1 MADKKKT
8 DKPITKE
15 EYRSALNDVI
25 WLCACAVKDEIPE
38 RERIGSKD
46 MTLLYRVSKYH
57 LLTALVAYALESAGV
72 KEHAFSQAKAKAIRK
87 LGLMDAEMSVLLDHM
102 EQARI
107 WYMPL
112 KGTVLKNHYPSY
124 GLRQMADHDILFD
137 AERAEDVR
145 DILTD
150 MGFTAEQFGAGNHDC
165 YYKEP
170 VCNFE
175 MHRSLFGKGH
185 DTKMQEYYSDVKK
198 RLLQDMGRLFGY
210 HFSPEDFYVY
220 MIAHEY
226 KHYSAGGTGL
236 RSLLD
241 TYVYLK
247 KEKPDIEYVTA
258 EVKKLGIADFEKI
271 NRSLSLH
278 LFDGQPLTEEEA
290 DMLDFILFSGT
301 YGTQENSVINRMRK
315 VTGKHGRV
323 NAGMKMKYYVSRLFP
338 AQDFL
343 YPYYPLAKYKIL
355 IPLVW
360 VFRAVRALLM
370 RYKRVIGEIRIVEK
384 QEKI

>member
-15 EYRSALNDVI
+15 EYRTALYDVI
-25 WLCACAVKDEIPE
+25 WLCACAVKGEIPD
-38 RERIGSKD
+38 RERICGID
-46 MTLLYRVSKYH
+46 LALLYRVSKYH

-72 KEHAFSQAKAKAIRK
+72 KDHAFSQAKAKAIRK
-87 LGLMDAEMSVLLDHM
+87 LGLMDAEMSVLFERM
-102 EQARI
+102 EQAGI
-107 WYMPL
+107 WYVPL
-112 KGTVLKNHYPSY
+112 KGTVLKDYYPSY

-150 MGFTAEQFGAGNHDC
+150 MGFTAEHFGAGNHDC

-185 DTKMQEYYSDVKK
+185 DTKVQEYYSDVKAK
-198 RLLQDMGRLFGY
+198 LLHDTERPFGY

-220 MIAHEY
+220 MIAHEH

-247 KEKPDIEYVTA
+247 KEKPDMDYVTD
-258 EVKKLGIADFEKI
+258 EVKKLGIGDFEEI

-278 LFDGQPLTEEEA
+278 LFDGQTITEEESE
-290 DMLDFILFSGT
+290 MLDFILFSGT
-301 YGTQENSVINRMRK
+301 FGTQENSVINRMRK

-323 NAGMKMKYYVSRLFP
+323 TAGMKMKYYVSRLFP
-338 AQDFL
+338 EQEFL

-360 VFRAVRALLM
+360 VFRAVRALLV
-370 RYKRVIGEIRIVEK
+370 RRKRVTDEIRIVER